1 MASWVPFAML
11 VLAGFLI
18 GGVISFA
25 RSKHWVA
32 VAVLG
37 LATVLSL
44 IAAYVWWHP
53 A

>member
-1 MASWVPFAML
+1 ML